1 MARILCIDYG
11 RKRCGLAVTDPL
23 QLIVNQLDSVKTEEI
38 LNYIVLYCKVEPVE
52 KIVFG
57 MPFHTDG
64 NDTLIS
70 EEIRNLA
77 SKLQLEIPNLL
88 TDFQEEA
95 FSSVK
100 AKMTILKSGVPQKKR
115 RDKELVDR
123 VSAVIILQEYLGHF

>member
-57 MPFHTDG
+57 MPFHADG

>member
-1 MARILCIDYG
+1 M
-11 RKRCGLAVTDPL
+11 KRCGIAVTDPL
-23 QLIVNQLDSVKTEEI
+23 QIIVNQLDSVKTEEI
-38 LNYIVLYCKVEPVE
+38 ENYIIQYCKLEPVE

-57 MPFHTDG
+57 MPFHADG

-70 EEIRNLA
+70 EKIRIFAN
-77 SKLQLEIPNLL
+77 KLQVQIPYIL

>member
-38 LNYIVLYCKVEPVE
+38 LNYIVQYCKVEAVE